1 MRCSPLNKALG
12 HRYSSENNLNKELE
26 AVENLFLSEGFS
38 KISSYSA
45 NFDLFKMMGVR
56 SKELVH
62 SNILAA
68 LLNPS
73 YPHGLNYSFLNSFT
87 QGVVNLHLESGLPL
101 PLSVLIS
108 ATDQNVRVYRELENI
123 DLVIEYPASKL
134 VIAIENKI
142 WAKEQVNQVA
152 RYQEILLTRYPHHR
166 LALVYLSPNGRKP
179 TTLNRDSDVPVY
191 CMSYGEIAKQLEL
204 VKSRSNEA
212 AKHFI
217 SQFISHIEAYMTG
230 SNEVNELCW
239 QIFSK
244 HEDAYSQMM
253 NAYQYCQRRKVEESF
268 LDIESRIK
276 TDAAFSKVSNEIE
289 ITKTVEENSKYV
301 VACDLD
307 VRLKSWPEGIKIKL
321 YKHYWLGVFPY
332 VTAKFRDSSK
342 EISKKLGCYPNIK
355 VKGWQDKYYVS
366 SNLNLDK
373 ERMVNTDG
381 NSISMEDVN
390 VVLNRLSAHIEEI
403 NNALQ

>member
-1 MRCSPLNKALG
+1 MNSALG
-12 HRYSSENNLNKELE
+12 HRSSSENNLNTELE
-26 AVENLFLSEGFS
+26 AVENLFLSEEFS
-38 KISSYSA
+38 KIRSYSA
-45 NFDLFKMMGVR
+45 NFDLFKMMGIR

-73 YPHGLNYSFLNSFT
+73 YAHGLNYSFLNSFT
-87 QGVVNLHLESGLPL
+87 QGVVNLHLESGIPL

-123 DLVIEYPASKL
+123 DLVIEYPANKL

-142 WAKEQVNQVA
+142 WAKEQANQVA
-152 RYQEILLTRYPHHR
+152 RYQETLLTRYPNHR

-179 TTLNRDSDVPVY
+179 KTLSRNSDVPVY
-191 CMSYGEIAKQLEL
+191 CMSYGQVAKQLEL
-204 VKSRSNEA
+204 VMPRSNEP

-217 SQFISHIEAYMTG
+217 SQFINHIETYMTS

-244 HEDAYSQMM
+244 HEDAYYQMM

-301 VACDLD
+301 VSCDLD
-307 VRLKSWPEGIKIKL
+307 VRLKSWPEGIMIKL
-321 YKHYWLGVFPY
+321 YKHHWLGVFPY
-332 VTAKFRDSSK
+332 VTGEFIDCSK
-342 EISKKLGCYPNIK
+342 VISKKLGCYPNMK

-373 ERMVNTDG
+373 ERMVNADG
-381 NSISMEDVN
+381 NSISMEDIN
-390 VVLNRLSAHIEEI
+390 VVLNKLSAHIEEI
-403 NNALQ
+403 NIALP

>member
-1 MRCSPLNKALG
+1 M
-12 HRYSSENNLNKELE
+12 NKELE
-26 AVENLFLSEGFS
+26 AVESLFLSEGFS

-87 QGVVNLHLESGLPL
+87 QGVVNLNLESGLPL

-332 VTAKFRDSSK
+332 ITAKFKDSSK